1 MYKMENEK
9 LEATVSEER
18 IAQLE
23 AMVTKLTS
31 QVNALQ
37 VELGMKANLTEVVRI
52 HERLDAG
59 DLTTKFELE
68 LGETSKRLSAD
79 IDKRL
84 KDSLKG
90 EDKSE

>member
-37 VELGMKANLTEVVRI
+37 VELGMKANLTEVDRI
-52 HERLDAG
+52 HKRLDTG
-59 DLTTKFELE
+59 DLSTSFERE
-68 LGETSKRLSAD
+68 LVRTSKGISKEIDNRLHANLQKNGLS
-79 IDKRL
+79 
-84 KDSLKG
+84 
-90 EDKSE
+90 